1 MEDTFGMIFTRITHI
16 NFEEITEFMNT
27 TNYTIEQ
34 YNVLKEKV
42 KLAKD
47 SINGYKRS
55 CTDDS
60 KILLVICDRI
70 LELCIPICVNGAS
83 KRTATAKEKMK
94 EMQEIAKSYQKGGDA
109 IE

>member
-60 KILLVICDRI
+60 KILLVICLQMSSHWI
-70 LELCIPICVNGAS
+70 
-83 KRTATAKEKMK
+83 
-94 EMQEIAKSYQKGGDA
+94 KSVSM
-109 IE
+109 IESWSYVFRFA

>member
-1 MEDTFGMIFTRITHI
+1 MEDTSGMIFTRITHI

-60 KILLVICDRI
+60 KILLVICNAAEDI
-70 LELCIPICVNGAS
+70 INTLDDYLCS
-83 KRTATAKEKMK
+83 
-94 EMQEIAKSYQKGGDA
+94 QESCIVK
-109 IE
+109 

>member
-47 SINGYKRS
+47 SINGYKRCLQMS
-55 CTDDS
+55 S
-60 KILLVICDRI
+60 HWI
-70 LELCIPICVNGAS
+70 
-83 KRTATAKEKMK
+83 
-94 EMQEIAKSYQKGGDA
+94 KSVSM
-109 IE
+109 IESWSYVFRFA